1 MADKRS
7 LRLWRNGYARLLRLY
22 PRPYHERFGEGM
34 EQTFGDVLRERARE
48 GRGVSARALWM
59 FVETSVGIVRENMT
73 MKKNKNIIRIA
84 LVTAF
89 ILLIPL
95 VAMQFSDEVD
105 WNLFDFVVAGALLFG
120 SGLAYELVARKRGNV
135 AYRAAVGV
143 AVAAALLLVW
153 INLAVGIIG
162 SEDNPVNGLYF
173 LVVFIGIIGV
183 GIARFRPRG
192 MAWALFAT
200 ALAQLLV
207 PMIALLIGKSQA
219 SALQDPPGFVGVLV
233 LNAFFAMLF
242 VMSALLF
249 LRSVAAPKTEP
260 RA

>member
-1 MADKRS
+1 MSNKRA
-7 LRLWRNGYARLLRLY
+7 LRQYRNFYAALLRLHTK
-22 PRPYHERFGEGM
+22 PYHERFGEGM
-34 EQTFGDVLRERARE
+34 EQTFCDILRERA
-48 GRGVSARALWM
+48 GRGKGLFACALWM
-59 FVETSVGIVRENMT
+59 FAETAVEIIKENII
-73 MKKNKNIIRIA
+73 KNKNIFRIA
-84 LVTAF
+84 LATAF

-95 VAMQFSDEVD
+95 VAMQFSDEVN
-105 WNLFDFVVAGALLFG
+105 WSVFDFVVAGALLFG
-120 SGLAYELVARKRGNV
+120 SGLAFELVARKGGNV

-173 LVVFIGIIGV
+173 LVIFIGIIGV
-183 GIARFRPRG
+183 AIARFRPRA

-207 PMIALLIGKSQA
+207 PVSALLINKSLA
-219 SALQDPPGFVGVLV
+219 SVLQDPPGFVGVLV

-242 VMSALLF
+242 VLSGLLF